1 MGTLAVGLGCFPFD
15 RETYLTQS
23 DSWTHLSGIQSL
35 IRIGN
40 LSAPPLFSALPPV
53 NISKASPKAISGRT
67 SYIRVRLEFLRY
79 PHIIRQLFNGGRFGP
94 PLSFTSTSTCTWIGH
109 PVSGLMKLTFA
120 LFTLGF
126 PSAPYLQYLTSPAPE
141 TRRTVLQ
148 KVPHR
153 GRAALCACKHK
164 ISGSI
169 SLPARGSFHLSFTVL
184 LLYRSPGS
192 I

>member
-1 MGTLAVGLGCFPFD
+1 MRLISHSLTPELTLF
-15 RETYLTQS
+15 
-23 DSWTHLSGIQSL
+23 GILSL
-35 IRIGN
+35 IEVGR
-40 LSAPPLFSALPPV
+40 LSPPRSFSALPPTM
-53 NISKASPKAISGRT
+53 IFKASPKAISGRT

-79 PHIIRQLFNGGRFGP
+79 PHVIRQLFNGGRFGP

-109 PVSGLMKLTFA
+109 PVSGLLHATMIA

-126 PSAPYLQYLTSPAPE
+126 PTAPYLKYLTSLHTI

-153 GRAALCACKHK
+153 TQGALCACKHK
-164 ISGSI
+164 VSGSV

-184 LLYRSPGS
+184 LHYRSPSS

>member
-1 MGTLAVGLGCFPFD
+1 MIEVG
-15 RETYLTQS
+15 R
-23 DSWTHLSGIQSL
+23 LS
-35 IRIGN
+35 
-40 LSAPPLFSALPPV
+40 PPRSVRALPP
-53 NISKASPKAISGRT
+53 IMIFKASPKAISGRT

-79 PHIIRQLFNGGRFGP
+79 PHVIRQLFNGGRFGP

-109 PVSGLMKLTFA
+109 PVSGLLHATLFA

-126 PSAPYLQYLTSPAPE
+126 PAAPYLKYLTSLHTI

-153 GRAALCACKHK
+153 THGALCACKHK
-164 ISGSI
+164 VSGSL

-184 LLYRSPGS
+184 LHYRSPSS